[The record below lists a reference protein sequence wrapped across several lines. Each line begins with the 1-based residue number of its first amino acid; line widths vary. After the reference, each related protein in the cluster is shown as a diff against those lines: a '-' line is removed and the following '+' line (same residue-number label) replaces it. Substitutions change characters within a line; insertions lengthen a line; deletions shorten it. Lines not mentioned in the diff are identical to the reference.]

1 MANMI
6 HKPRRLSISLPK
18 ILLYSFLILGCLVTL
33 VPFIW
38 TILAS
43 FKTHAEIIDVS
54 QRSFFPRNFTTEN
67 YETIFNDKTL
77 PLGRFY
83 FNSAF
88 IAITNTVLLSF
99 TSSVFG
105 FVFAKYEFP
114 LKKILF
120 GYILLTMMIPFQLTM
135 IPSYLIL
142 VKLNLTNRLIGMVAL
157 SWFDAFGIFILTQF
171 IKTIPNELLD
181 SARIDGA
188 SEWTLYW
195 RIILPQITPALATI
209 GIITFISNWNAYLW
223 PLIVLRSLEV
233 RTLPIILTW
242 FNDQHSS
249 NQGLQ
254 MAASVLLVMPMLVVY
269 LALQRWVVRGFTLS
283 GLKG

>member
-1 MANMI
+1 MTTMMR
-6 HKPRRLSISLPK
+6 KKQGSRISLTR
-18 ILLYSFLILGCLVTL
+18 ILLYAFLILGCLATL

-43 FKTHAEIIDVS
+43 FKTHAEIIDVT
-54 QRSFFPRNFTTEN
+54 QRSFFPREFTTQN
-67 YETIFNDKTL
+67 YETIFNDDSL

-83 FNSAF
+83 FNSGF
-88 IAITNTVLLSF
+88 IAVTNTILLSF
-99 TSSVFG
+99 TSSLFG
-105 FVFAKYEFP
+105 FVFAKYEFRF
-114 LKKILF
+114 KKVLF
-120 GYILLTMMIPFQLTM
+120 SYILLTMMIPFQLTM

-171 IKTIPNELLD
+171 IKSIPDSLLD

-188 SEWTLYW
+188 SEWMIYW
-195 RIILPQITPALATI
+195 RIILPQIKPALATI

-254 MAASVLLVMPMLVVY
+254 MAASVLLVMPMLLVY
-269 LALQRWVVRGFTLS
+269 LSLQRWVVRGFTLS

>member
-1 MANMI
+1 MAIIMR
-6 HKPRRLSISLPK
+6 KKQGYTISVTR
-18 ILLYSFLILGCLVTL
+18 ILLYTVLILGCLATL

-43 FKTHAEIIDVS
+43 FKTHAEIIDVT
-54 QRSFFPRNFTTEN
+54 QRSFFPREFTTQN
-67 YETIFNDKTL
+67 YETILNDETL

-99 TSSVFG
+99 TSSLFG
-105 FVFAKYEFP
+105 FVFAKFEFRF
-114 LKKILF
+114 KRILF

-142 VKLNLTNRLIGMVAL
+142 VELNLTNRLLGMVAL
-157 SWFDAFGIFILTQF
+157 SWFDAFGIFIMTQF
-171 IKTIPNELLD
+171 IKTIPDSLLD

-188 SEWTLYW
+188 SEWMIYW

-254 MAASVLLVMPMLVVY
+254 MAASVLLVMPMLLVY
-269 LALQRWVVRGFTLS
+269 LGLQRWIVRGFTLS